1 MITRSYLFFKC
12 NAITAPLF
20 FLSSLINLQRL
31 INMLKKE
38 ARKIFRQQRAA
49 LAANE
54 KMKLDDLLL
63 IEFQK
68 LSLPFFSVVLSF
80 YPVIENNEPDT
91 FIVTDYLAFKNPGLR
106 VAYPKINLADHSMQ
120 AIVSS
125 DEDLFEK
132 NSFSVPEPVQGETVD
147 PQEIELLLVPL
158 LSFDKKGFRV
168 GYGKG
173 FYDRFLMQCKSD
185 CIKIGLSYFDPIDVI
200 DDADE
205 FDVPLDFCITP
216 QKVYVF

>member
-1 MITRSYLFFKC
+1 
-12 NAITAPLF
+12 
-20 FLSSLINLQRL
+20 
-31 INMLKKE
+31 MLKKE
-38 ARKIFRQQRAA
+38 ARKIFRLQRAA

-68 LSLPFFSVVLSF
+68 LALPFFSVVLSF
-80 YPVIENNEPDT
+80 YPVEGNKEPDT
-91 FIVTDYLAFKNPGLR
+91 FIISDYLAFKNPGLR
-106 VAYPKINLADHSMQ
+106 IAYPKINLADHSMK

-125 DEDLFEK
+125 DEDLFEE
-132 NSFSVPEPVQGETVD
+132 NSFLVPEPVQGEVID
-147 PQEIELLLVPL
+147 PHEIDLVLVPL
-158 LSFDKKGFRV
+158 LAFDKKGFRV

-173 FYDRFLMQCKSD
+173 FYDRFLHQCKND
-185 CIKIGLSYFDPIDVI
+185 CIKVGLSYFDPIDVI